1 MNEVSDDG
9 DESLDR
15 GDILDHICT
24 ILGMPEAELR
34 AYTGKNLLSTA
45 RQVIGAKYP
54 GLSTTF
60 ADVAKEHVQA
70 VAGH

>member
-15 GDILDHICT
+15 GDILEHICT
-24 ILGMPEAELR
+24 ILGMTEVELR
-34 AYTGKNLLSTA
+34 ACTGKNLLSTA

-70 VAGH
+70 VAGQ